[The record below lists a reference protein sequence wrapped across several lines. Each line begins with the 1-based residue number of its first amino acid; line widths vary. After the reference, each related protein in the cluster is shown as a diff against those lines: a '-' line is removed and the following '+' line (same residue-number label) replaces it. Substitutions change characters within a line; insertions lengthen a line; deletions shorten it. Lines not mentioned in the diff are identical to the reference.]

1 MPDCQEWSL
10 FLLLKKIVFVAC
22 ESDSFQT
29 GVPEHF
35 QQLVCEHNDLYMQLT
50 KSTLQ
55 PKFHNLLHCANI
67 MKQIGPLKH
76 ISSMRFESL
85 HKELKKI
92 CNSSNNKI
100 NLLKTIYTK
109 YEVKLFDFLI
119 NYSDILDAKIE
130 LGHSVEMTSDTF
142 RKYNILSTVPLRV
155 LSNLQYNEIYF
166 KPGMVIQIGE
176 YDDNIPLF
184 GLIIHIC
191 CFDDSFFLCVQRL
204 LTHGFDSH
212 YHAFRVEYENVFLSV
227 NVLYLE
233 SNYTGYICTSKED
246 CFYIN

>member
-1 MPDCQEWSL
+1 
-10 FLLLKKIVFVAC
+10 
-22 ESDSFQT
+22 
-29 GVPEHF
+29 
-35 QQLVCEHNDLYMQLT
+35 
-50 KSTLQ
+50 
-55 PKFHNLLHCANI
+55 
-67 MKQIGPLKH
+67 
-76 ISSMRFESL
+76 
-85 HKELKKI
+85 
-92 CNSSNNKI
+92 
-100 NLLKTIYTK
+100 
-109 YEVKLFDFLI
+109 
-119 NYSDILDAKIE
+119 
-130 LGHSVEMTSDTF
+130 MTSDTF

-227 NVLYLE
+227 NVLYSE